1 MQIPD
6 LQLMEGGI
14 PPQGKFH
21 YVSSDYVELRLYFA
35 D

>member
-14 PPQGKFH
+14 PLQGNLN
-21 YVSSDYVELRLYFA
+21 YVSSNYVELRLYFA